1 MPGPVS
7 GMSGWAIPWPL
18 IKRYDMNTES
28 ILTILLLVAGTGQVF
43 IALVYDWVRRIL
55 GWDADIARMRYRWN
69 RQIAHTYSR
78 YIQGINAFLGAM
90 TLLYAEAFLYGHAIV
105 NVMALGI
112 ALYWG
117 IRLLVAVGYY
127 DTRAV
132 TAQRRLYRIGGWG
145 FNLLFAYLA
154 GVYASVFV
162 YGMGA

>member
-1 MPGPVS
+1 MH
-7 GMSGWAIPWPL
+7 MEKLL
-18 IKRYDMNTES
+18 IV
-28 ILTILLLVAGTGQVF
+28 LLLVAGAGQVF
-43 IALVYDWVRRIL
+43 VALVYDWVRRIL
-55 GWDADIARMRYRWN
+55 GWDADIARMQHCWN

-90 TLLYAEAFLYGHAIV
+90 TLLHAEAFLHGHAIV
-105 NVMALGI
+105 NLMALGI

-154 GVYASVFV
+154 GVYAIVFV
-162 YGMGA
+162 HGLVS